1 MTKTRVALIGCG
13 RVARVHAAALT
24 SLDETE
30 LVAVVDIK
38 PDRAEAF
45 SERYGAK
52 AYTDYKDVLNLPEVD
67 AVQLATPH
75 HTHAQITIDALKAGK
90 HVLTEK
96 PMAITVPDMEAM
108 IKTAEESNRTLGVI
122 FQNRYNDA
130 SQAVKQAIDS
140 GQLGAIKGT
149 RAVITWRRTD
159 EYYTQSD
166 WKGTWDKEGGG
177 VLIDQAIHT
186 IDLMQWLVG
195 EVDWLEARYDTRAHD
210 IIDVDDVAEAHIVFE
225 NGAIGCL
232 YASCNYSY
240 DAPVFLEVHGEKGI
254 AHIIGDTATITI
266 GSKTVTVEQEPD
278 EANGLRYWGF
288 SHKRQIKDFY
298 RAVQAGKQP
307 FIDGRAGKVAVDMV
321 LAMYESSRRQTP
333 IYFPY
338 VPGAPSCS
346 KSRGGCCSCE

>member
-1 MTKTRVALIGCG
+1 M
-13 RVARVHAAALT
+13 
-24 SLDETE
+24 
-30 LVAVVDIK
+30 
-38 PDRAEAF
+38 
-45 SERYGAK
+45 
-52 AYTDYKDVLNLPEVD
+52 
-67 AVQLATPH
+67 
-75 HTHAQITIDALKAGK
+75 
-90 HVLTEK
+90 
-96 PMAITVPDMEAM
+96 
-108 IKTAEESNRTLGVI
+108 
-122 FQNRYNDA
+122 
-130 SQAVKQAIDS
+130 KQAIDS

-288 SHKRQIKDFY
+288 HKRQIKDFY
-298 RAVQAGKQP
+298 RAGTSGEAA
-307 FIDGRAGKVAVDMV
+307 FIDGSWQSCCRYG
-321 LAMYESSRRQTP
+321 SSD
-333 IYFPY
+333 
-338 VPGAPSCS
+338 V
-346 KSRGGCCSCE
+346 